1 MYLSAHRYKTHRIA
15 LLEDISFSV
24 CICRVFL
31 LLLLRRRLLFLASAL
46 RPKNLEWKESRSPSG
61 DLPAPIGPT
70 VL

>member
-31 LLLLRRRLLFLASAL
+31 LLLHRRLLFLASAL